1 MNLEQLYDK
10 YKKLPVKR
18 NFSGKEA
25 LKAVKKNGL
34 ALLHVKDQ
42 TEDICLAAVKK
53 DGHALLHV
61 KNQTEDIC
69 LAAVKQN
76 GNALQ
81 YIKDQ
86 TEDICIAAVEECE
99 NALQYVNESIFE
111 EMISKLDKTLMLVS
125 PSKHIRKLGKKI

>member
-25 LKAVKKNGL
+25 LKAVKKNGY
-34 ALLHVKDQ
+34 ALQYVKDQ
-42 TEDICLAAVKK
+42 TEEVCL
-53 DGHALLHV
+53 
-61 KNQTEDIC
+61 
-69 LAAVKQN
+69 
-76 GNALQ
+76 
-81 YIKDQ
+81 
-86 TEDICIAAVEECE
+86 AAVEECE